1 MAAAVGATVAVGGVI
16 GFVGIIV
23 PHLLRVAIGP
33 SHRLLLPASMLL
45 GAALL
50 VLADTAARTLAA
62 PAELPIGIV
71 TATIGAPFFIYILLR
86 QRAAIGL

>member
-23 PHLLRVAIGP
+23 PHLLRIAVGP
-33 SHRLLLPASMLL
+33 SHRLLLPASMLF
-45 GAALL
+45 GAAMM
-50 VLADTAARTLAA
+50 VLADTAARTMVA

-71 TATIGAPFFIYILLR
+71 TAAIGSPFFIYILLR

>member
-23 PHLLRVAIGP
+23 PHLLRIAVGP
-33 SHRLLLPASMLL
+33 SHRLLLPASMLFG
-45 GAALL
+45 GAML

-71 TATIGAPFFIYILLR
+71 TAAIGSPFFIYILLR